1 MKRILPFVT
10 AAALLVAC
18 PTPVVI
24 PTPDGGFSIVPA
36 RANADPGQIVR
47 LVLVAAQGAPPP
59 VTWTV
64 TGGGVV
70 AADGTFTAPG
80 CASALPATIVIT
92 AASSGFSSTSTI
104 SVADKITSITV
115 SPPTVTLA
123 PGATQQFSATI
134 RSTCFPGGMTQNLK
148 LKRSKDGSLAVAK

>member
-1 MKRILPFVT
+1 MKRLTPLV
-10 AAALLVAC
+10 AAVLLVAC
-18 PTPVVI
+18 PTPVII
-24 PTPDGGFSIVPA
+24 PTPDGGFAIVPA
-36 RANADPGQIVR
+36 RASADPGQIIR

-64 TGGGVV
+64 TGGGAV

-80 CASALPATIVIT
+80 CASTLPATITVT
-92 AASSGFSSTSTI
+92 AASSGFSAVSTI

-123 PGATQQFSATI
+123 PGATQVFTATV
-134 RSTCFPGGMTQNLK
+134 RSVCFPGGMTQNLK
-148 LKRSKDGSLAVAK
+148 MKRSKDGSLAVLK